1 MKIPASALAAIALCL
16 PAIGAEP
23 ARVDV
28 QPNID
33 RGLDWLARQQD
44 RNEGHWVAH
53 SGQYPTSMTAMAA
66 MPFLLEGS
74 TLREGKYS
82 TNLRKAVDW
91 FLKRSQP
98 NGLLGNPNNPTEA
111 NHYMHGHG
119 YALLFLACVYGDE
132 DDEKRRHDLERVLT
146 KAVEFSGNTQTTMG
160 GWGYVSA
167 AENGDWDEGSVTVT
181 QLQALRAARNAGIPV
196 PKSVIDKAVKY
207 LQDCTN
213 PDGGIRYEFRHHGPS
228 RPPITAAG
236 VACAF
241 SAGDY
246 NSAFAKKWIAFCQR
260 TIRPGNTRTPHFEYQ
275 SYYLAQ
281 AVYVLGEDR
290 YKQLFPTA
298 PDVDCLKWSQF
309 RETMFAYLKS
319 TQAADGSWPGA
330 YVGPIFGTAT
340 ALTIFEL
347 ENNALPIY
355 MR

>member
-1 MKIPASALAAIALCL
+1 M
-16 PAIGAEP
+16 
-23 ARVDV
+23 
-28 QPNID
+28 
-33 RGLDWLARQQD
+33 
-44 RNEGHWVAH
+44 
-53 SGQYPTSMTAMAA
+53 
-66 MPFLLEGS
+66 
-74 TLREGKYS
+74 
-82 TNLRKAVDW
+82 
-91 FLKRSQP
+91 
-98 NGLLGNPNNPTEA
+98 
-111 NHYMHGHG
+111 
-119 YALLFLACVYGDE
+119 
-132 DDEKRRHDLERVLT
+132 
-146 KAVEFSGNTQTTMG
+146 
-160 GWGYVSA
+160 
-167 AENGDWDEGSVTVT
+167 
-181 QLQALRAARNAGIPV
+181 
-196 PKSVIDKAVKY
+196 
-207 LQDCTN
+207 
-213 PDGGIRYEFRHHGPS
+213 
-228 RPPITAAG
+228 
-236 VACAF
+236 ACAF

-319 TQAADGSWPGA
+319 TQATDGSWPGA